1 MPSELTVGTRAPA
14 RSRRLRRYPRGAA
27 VLGWGLLAPALV
39 LLLGMTIFPTVY
51 LFRVSFRHE
60 NLLGPG
66 SGFTGLTNYIQVLT
80 NSVVGWDAA
89 ATLLFVAL
97 AVGCELAAG
106 LALALLLSRKMRE
119 SNLLTALFVVPL
131 GVAPVVSALIF
142 RQLLNPAYGWV
153 DWYAQAAGVMGEP
166 VDWLSRPVTAWVA
179 IIGLDVWQW
188 TPFVALILLAG
199 LQGIPTEP
207 REAALV
213 DGAGPVR
220 LFWHITLPL
229 LRPFIAIAL
238 VLRAIEAFKTFGSVW
253 ILTGGGPGSSTEL
266 INLDLYRLA
275 LQDFNVGAAA
285 ALGICFLF
293 VLSAVMQ
300 QLLNVLG
307 RNSDILED

>member
-1 MPSELTVGTRAPA
+1 MSNELAVGTRAPA
-14 RSRRLRRYPRGAA
+14 RVWRPRRYPRGAA
-27 VLGWGLLAPALV
+27 LLGWGLLAPALL

-66 SGFTGLTNYIQVLT
+66 SGFTGLANYVQVLT
-80 NSVVGWDAA
+80 NPEVGWDAA
-89 ATLLFVAL
+89 ATLLFVA
-97 AVGCELAAG
+97 VGCELIAG

-142 RQLLNPAYGWV
+142 RQLLNPAFGWI

-166 VDWLSRPVTAWVA
+166 VDWLSNPLTAWAAV
-179 IIGLDVWQW
+179 IGLDVWQW

-199 LQGIPTEP
+199 LQGVPTEP

-229 LRPFIAIAL
+229 LRPFVAIAL

-285 ALGICFLF
+285 ALGICFLL
-293 VLSAVMQ
+293 VLSAVTQ